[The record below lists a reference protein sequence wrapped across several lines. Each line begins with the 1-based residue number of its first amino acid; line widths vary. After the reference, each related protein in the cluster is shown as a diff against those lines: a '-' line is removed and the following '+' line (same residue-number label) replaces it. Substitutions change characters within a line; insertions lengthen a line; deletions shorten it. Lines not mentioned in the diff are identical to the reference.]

1 MNPMRGPYRGFL
13 LTLITLWTILT
24 IAGVLYARFLELPWG
39 ITLPVISAFLWEASF
54 YLVPGFAGLRQA
66 IEERWPR
73 PVLAGG
79 LALSA
84 IAPYCVYTLATGTV
98 YWAGLALLA
107 ALAAVVCFWYLLL
120 PGNPITDAVFL
131 VFMAAVVLSGV
142 FSTIY
147 PSPAPKVPLGILGQ
161 LMWTRLGVLVILWF
175 RKVEGV
181 GFGFIPTRADW
192 AIGIRNFVYFLPIG
206 LPLAMLTGFVRW
218 RPVPLEWWQAVPL
231 AALTFL
237 GMLWVVALSE
247 EFFFRGLLQ
256 QWLCKWLGSRTAGL
270 VAASVA
276 FGLVHLPFRS
286 FPNWKFAL
294 VAAVA
299 GLFYGRA
306 YSQSGSIR
314 AAMVAHALMNTTTQM
329 LFPRI

>member
-1 MNPMRGPYRGFL
+1 
-13 LTLITLWTILT
+13 
-24 IAGVLYARFLELPWG
+24 
-39 ITLPVISAFLWEASF
+39 
-54 YLVPGFAGLRQA
+54 
-66 IEERWPR
+66 
-73 PVLAGG
+73 
-79 LALSA
+79 
-84 IAPYCVYTLATGTV
+84 
-98 YWAGLALLA
+98 
-107 ALAAVVCFWYLLL
+107 
-120 PGNPITDAVFL
+120 
-131 VFMAAVVLSGV
+131 
-142 FSTIY
+142 
-147 PSPAPKVPLGILGQ
+147 
-161 LMWTRLGVLVILWF
+161 MWTRLGVLVMLWF

-181 GFGFIPTRADW
+181 GFGFIPTRAEW

-218 RPVPLEWWQAVPL
+218 RPVPLEWWVAVPL
-231 AALTFL
+231 AAVTFL

-256 QWLCKWLGSRTAGL
+256 QWLCRWFGNRTLGL
-270 VAASVA
+270 VVASVA

-299 GLFYGRA
+299 GFFYGRA

-314 AAMVAHALMNTTTQM
+314 AAMVAHALMNTTTKM